1 MNFFRKT
8 LLWKWMVLLW
18 LEYCVKNFVCTNIYN
33 VGIYN
38 FCNMIK
44 VNQTAEF
51 ILSFFQN
58 LWISYLFLISLKSQA
73 ISAVC
78 LLSYHQI
85 LNKKNF
91 VHKIF
96 RQKHNKNSLCFWST
110 ATTIFWISNYLLPEG
125 LTSTLNLLSGVT
137 IP

>member
-51 ILSFFQN
+51 IIILSFFKSLN
-58 LWISYLFLISLKSQA
+58 LLFISIFLKSQA

-85 LNKKNF
+85 LNKKIF

-96 RQKHNKNSLCFWST
+96 RQKHNKNSVCFWST
-110 ATTIFWISNYLLPEG
+110 ATIFLISNYLLPEG